1 MLWYNTDTINNNL
14 KEDLIMENMENNVVE
29 AVNEVQDLVN
39 TVPEIKAKPK
49 LNGGAIAI
57 IAGGLGAAGL
67 GIAAAWRHHKKV
79 KAAKKRAAAEDDF
92 IEDLDDEDDDYFDDD
107 LDGEDQANS
116 EEDSKEKT
124 E

>member
-29 AVNEVQDLVN
+29 AVNEIQNLV
-39 TVPEIKAKPK
+39 TEIPEIETKSKVNA
-49 LNGGAIAI
+49 GAIAI
-57 IAGGLGAAGL
+57 ITGVVVTAGA

-79 KAAKKRAAAEDDF
+79 KAAKKRAEAEDDF

-107 LDGEDQANS
+107 LDGEDQTDS
-116 EEDSKEKT
+116 KEDSKEKT

>member
-79 KAAKKRAAAEDDF
+79 KAAKKRAAEDDF
-92 IEDLDDEDDDYFDDD
+92 EIEDLNDEDDDYFDDD
-107 LDGEDQANS
+107 LDSEDQADS